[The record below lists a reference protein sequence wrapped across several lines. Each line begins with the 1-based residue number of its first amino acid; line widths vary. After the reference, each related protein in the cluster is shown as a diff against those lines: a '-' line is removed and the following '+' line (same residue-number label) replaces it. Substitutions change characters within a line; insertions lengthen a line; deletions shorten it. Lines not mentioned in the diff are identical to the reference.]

1 MPRRKATNGNQPP
14 KSRSRSGCLT
24 CRKRKIR
31 CDEGKPT
38 CSNCRSKNLECQR
51 GVALKWEA
59 EYASRGL
66 AFGRTGV
73 WNKNGSS
80 SDEPPSADP
89 AALRWL
95 PLPPIQLY
103 HFVNSTI
110 DGFEDSLAEQEEL
123 SMLSGHYGRL
133 ITMPDSPGSSCSSAS
148 GLETPGH
155 FFSLPY
161 VTSPRGS
168 FSLPMDSILYAPK
181 AFPQLED
188 RSLASLLNYYLDRL
202 CPLTTPSVRSKSP
215 FASLVVPFIL
225 SASPN
230 ALDSVLALAARH
242 LAKSNRSWKSVAM
255 QLEGKVLHT
264 LRKRLISED
273 PSKVALDPEV
283 PIIMMMLCMYE
294 IINKCD
300 ERWVIHLKGARDLFV
315 TRRKLLAGT
324 SPDSLLHFSER
335 FFAYQDV
342 IGRTACGEVPIF
354 GHDYWKSDDQ
364 EVDAWL
370 GGSPE
375 LISIVFSITDLC
387 RLQRVDPEAA
397 SKDKFAIEAEKL
409 ERRLASLV
417 QTMRDPSDELL
428 WRSAEMKRLA
438 TVVYLYCALYG
449 ASPTT
454 PLVVDHVRQ
463 ILKHVAYCVD
473 RDITAALTWP
483 VFVAAA
489 ELDPLQDEIWN
500 DAETGQ
506 PVYGRPLVLKALDH
520 MSKTSV
526 ANALKT
532 RSVITAV
539 WQEREIKPAKSSPP
553 PPVTTGSSSS
563 GESELNDW
571 AIFVAPFSRNM
582 SLA

>member
-51 GVALKWEA
+51 GVALKWEQ

-66 AFGRTGV
+66 AFGRCGV

-80 SDEPPSADP
+80 SDDPPSADP
-89 AALRWL
+89 TALRWL
-95 PLPPIQLY
+95 PLPQIQPY
-103 HFVNSTI
+103 HFVNSTV

-123 SMLSGHYGRL
+123 SALSGHYGAL

-148 GLETPGH
+148 GFETHGQL
-155 FFSLPY
+155 FSLPY
-161 VTSPRGS
+161 
-168 FSLPMDSILYAPK
+168 
-181 AFPQLED
+181 LED

-242 LAKSNRSWKSVAM
+242 LAKANRSWKPVAM

-264 LRKRLISED
+264 LRKRLMSED

-324 SPDSLLHFSER
+324 TPDSLLHFSER

-409 ERRLASLV
+409 ERRLATLV

-483 VFVAAA
+483 VFITAA
-489 ELDPLQDEIWN
+489 ELDPLQDEIWT
-500 DAETGQ
+500 DPETKQ
-506 PVYGRPLVLKALDH
+506 PVYGRPLILKALDH

-539 WQEREIKPAKSSPP
+539 WQEREIKPAKSPP
-553 PPVTTGSSSS
+553 PTTSPS